1 MRLLDT
7 RFSGMAE
14 GVGTARIMGRI
25 HSAQVKLG
33 NLHLP
38 CAFSV
43 LEGRTVDILLGLDM
57 LVRIFLYAMFHR
69 SACY

>member
-7 RFSGMAE
+7 RFAGLAQ
-14 GVGTARIMGRI
+14 GVGTAKILGRV

-43 LEGRTVDILLGLDM
+43 LEGRNVDLLLGLDM
-57 LVRIFLYAMFHR
+57 LVGIPVN
-69 SACY
+69 S